1 MECLEFEKNKAIN
14 IWYTSSGI
22 VTDAEDK
29 LRVTRENGG
38 RDKVGDWN

>member
-29 LRVTRENGG
+29 LRVTGGKGG
-38 RDKVGDWN
+38 RNKVGDWN